1 MKTTAAR
8 LTAINIDRKEDFVQ
22 FEPATRRTKHA
33 PAVDLDEL
41 QDREEEAML
50 RRLVASKQ
58 QRGRLSHWN

>member
-8 LTAINIDRKEDFVQ
+8 LTAIDINRNEDFVQ
-22 FEPATRRTKHA
+22 FEPANRARKHA
-33 PAVDLDEL
+33 PAVDLDEI

-58 QRGRLSHWN
+58 QRGRFSHWN